1 MKQRVRCYHAIWIS
15 YSMPIV
21 THNEVFTSI
30 IRCHEILYAFF
41 EDYIVRFD
49 SGLHEL

>member
-1 MKQRVRCYHAIWIS
+1 
-15 YSMPIV
+15 MPIV

-30 IRCHEILYAFF
+30 ISCHEILYAFF
-41 EDYIVRFD
+41 EVYIVMFD